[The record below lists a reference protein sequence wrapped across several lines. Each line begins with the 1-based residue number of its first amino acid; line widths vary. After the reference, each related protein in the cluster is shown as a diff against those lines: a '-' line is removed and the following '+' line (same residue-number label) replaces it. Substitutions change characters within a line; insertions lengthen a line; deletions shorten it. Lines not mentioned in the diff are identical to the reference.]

1 MKRLY
6 GLILFFVIVSL
17 VTGGIVFYA
26 RGYRPNLR
34 DQSIKATGIVSIKS
48 NPTGATVFIDGEK
61 KGETD
66 IDISD
71 LKPGN
76 YKVEIV
82 RDGFSPWEKEVVV
95 KKEAVNMINA
105 VLFPVAPSLRA
116 LTFTG
121 INTPIASPNGKK
133 IVFSLKNPEE
143 KAGIWSLS
151 LSTSAL
157 PSFFTSDL
165 IKIIADRSELKFS
178 EGTFEFSPDSKQ
190 VLVTLD
196 DQKSYYLLDVS
207 KENQDPKEVTLDIDK
222 IREAWTKQKLTSG
235 TKTLKS
241 LGQEAENFAASLSN
255 LSFSPDKTKF
265 YGISSTG
272 PVLLYDGKPAD
283 DPNEKSVT
291 YQLPV
296 AEKYILYPD
305 NKHLI
310 LVGKGTISIM
320 ELAGTNVIPIYT
332 GNFDKNLVVPWPD
345 GSKIVIA
352 TSLNT
357 AVSTLPNLY
366 AIELR

>member
-1 MKRLY
+1 MKKLY
-6 GLILFFVIVSL
+6 GLVLFFVIVGL

-26 RGYRPNLR
+26 RGYRANLR
-34 DQSIKATGIVSIKS
+34 DKSIKATGIVSIKS

-76 YKVEIV
+76 YKIEII
-82 RDGFSPWEKEVVV
+82 RDGFSPWENEVVV
-95 KKEAVNMINA
+95 KKEAVNIINV

-121 INTPIASPNGKK
+121 IVAPIASPNGKR
-133 IVFSLKNPEE
+133 IVFSLKEPTD
-143 KAGIWSLS
+143 KMGIWSLS

-165 IKIIADRSELKFS
+165 IRIIADRSELKFS
-178 EGTFEFSPDSKQ
+178 EGSFEFSPDSKQ

-196 DQKSYYLLDVS
+196 NPKSYYLLDVS
-207 KENQDPKEVTLDIDK
+207 QENQDPKEVTLDIDK
-222 IREAWTKQKLTSG
+222 IKEAWTKQRLTSVANA
-235 TKTLKS
+235 LKS
-241 LGQEAENFAASLSN
+241 LGQEAEHFAASLSD

-265 YGISSTG
+265 YGTRGDSA
-272 PVLLYDGKPAD
+272 VLLYDGKPAD
-283 DPNEKSVT
+283 DPTKKAIT
-291 YQLPV
+291 YQLPITERY
-296 AEKYILYPD
+296 AWYPD

-310 LVGKGTISIM
+310 LVGKDSISIM
-320 ELAGTNVIPIYT
+320 ELPGTNVIPIYT
-332 GNFDKNLVVPWPD
+332 GNFEKNLVVPWPD